1 MKKFLSVCMVFIMLM
16 TLLPLTAIADYAD
29 GQNCESCGHYH
40 WDSYCCGNCGR
51 CTSDCTNSEC
61 YETTHC
67 HSCGECFADM
77 SENEYCTECWNCISC
92 GENEHCKYCGEC
104 GRDLQ
109 RLSFLRRLPAD
120 ERRHLSVLR
129 RLSDLSLRRG
139 ES

>member
-1 MKKFLSVCMVFIMLM
+1 MKKFLSLCMAFIMLM
-16 TLLPLTAIADYAD
+16 TIVPLSTLADYAD
-29 GQNCESCGHYH
+29 GQNCGSCGHYH

-51 CTSDCTNSEC
+51 CTEDCTNSEC

-104 GRDLQ
+104 GRDIC
-109 RLSFLRRLPAD
+109 
-120 ERRHLSVLR
+120 
-129 RLSDLSLRRG
+129 SDCHI
-139 ES
+139 